1 MSDENV
7 YVRGLR
13 NVAACETRISFVD
26 PMGALYYSGYDIDR
40 LIGRVCFEE
49 VVHLLLYN
57 KLPNQSEL
65 DDIRS
70 TLTSEMKIPK
80 QIITCLRRAQKN
92 SHPME
97 VLRTAI
103 SHLGEYDSDS
113 NDDSEAANKKRALKL
128 VAKVPTIVANLYRV
142 RNKQDL
148 IPPKKEYGFAE
159 NFLYMF
165 RGKPADVEE
174 KDALDRF
181 LILHADHGL
190 NASTFAA
197 RVTASTLSDMY
208 SAVTSAVGALRGK
221 LHGGASERVM
231 NMILD
236 VNNPEEV
243 EAYVQGMLFDG
254 KKIMGFGHRVYLAE
268 DPRSRHLRKVGKAL
282 CQRIDRMDVYRKCRA
297 IQAVVHKERRI
308 YPNVDFYAALVLNA
322 LGVPKEFFTPFFA
335 SSRIAGWTAHILEQY
350 SESVLIRPTSKYI
363 NAYGTKFVPIEKR

>member
-1 MSDENV
+1 VSHDAF

-26 PMGALYYSGYDIDR
+26 PLGALYYSGYDIDR

-57 KLPNQSEL
+57 KLPSQNEL

-70 TLTSEMKIPK
+70 TLISEMKIPR
-80 QIITCLRRAQKN
+80 QIIKGFRRAHKN
-92 SHPME
+92 THPME
-97 VLRTAI
+97 ALRTAI
-103 SHLGEYDSDS
+103 SLLSEYDSDH
-113 NDDSEAANKKRALKL
+113 NDNSESANKKRALNL
-128 VAKVPTIVANLYRV
+128 IAKVPTIVANFYRV

-165 RGKPADVEE
+165 RGKSADIEE

-208 SAVTSAVGALRGK
+208 SAVISAVGTLRGK

-231 NMILD
+231 NMLLD
-236 VNNPEEV
+236 VDNLEEV
-243 EAYVQGMLFDG
+243 EDYIQGMLFDG
-254 KKIMGFGHRVYLAE
+254 KKIMGFGHRIYLAE
-268 DPRSRHLRKVGKAL
+268 DPRSRHLRTVGKAL
-282 CQRIDRMDVYRKCRA
+282 CQRIDKMDLYNTCRA
-297 IQAVVHKERRI
+297 IQAVVHKERKI
-308 YPNVDFYAALVLNA
+308 FPNVDFYAALVLNA
-322 LGVPKEFFTPFFA
+322 LGVPKDFFTPFFA
-335 SSRIAGWTAHILEQY
+335 SSRITGWTAHILEQY
-350 SESVLIRPTSKYI
+350 SESVLIRPTSKYLG
-363 NAYGTKFVPIEKR
+363 AYGTKFVPIEKR